1 MEHLGY
7 LFAAYSAIFLLIGLY
22 VVYIARRQAR
32 LERQIGSLEASIRR
46 AEQTASPPGHR
57 DTNS

>member
-32 LERQIGSLEASIRR
+32 LERQVGHLEAAIR
-46 AEQTASPPGHR
+46 AEQTASPPGQR

>member
-7 LFAAYSAIFLLIGLY
+7 LFAAYSIIFLLIGLY

-32 LERQIGSLEASIRR
+32 LERDVARLEASVRS
-46 AEQTASPPGHR
+46 AEDAATASEAGAR
-57 DTNS
+57 D